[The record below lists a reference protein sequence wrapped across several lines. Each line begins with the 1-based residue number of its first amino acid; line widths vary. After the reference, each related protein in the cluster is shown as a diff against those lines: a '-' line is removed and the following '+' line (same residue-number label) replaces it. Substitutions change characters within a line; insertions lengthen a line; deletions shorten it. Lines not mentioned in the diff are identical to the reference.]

1 LNPARNAVDI
11 FNEKKEND
19 LVFVFV
25 HDGRMHIPVPSDRV
39 IENYRAF
46 IDAGASIIVGHHPH
60 IYQGYE
66 YYNGGAIFYSL
77 GNFLFP
83 PIKDTNSDK
92 ANDWCQTYSIKA
104 YFDKQGI
111 IKSEIIPHKFDISE
125 KKLSKLKGKDS
136 VNFFRKLDKLNLLL
150 KDKEKNRA
158 FFTDKALEFKYYD
171 RIIDR
176 IISAYGKAVSEP
188 GDDTKSLRL
197 ASEKFYR
204 HLKTEEHIDV
214 LLATSRYR
222 SL

>member
-1 LNPARNAVDI
+1 
-11 FNEKKEND
+11 
-19 LVFVFV
+19 
-25 HDGRMHIPVPSDRV
+25 
-39 IENYRAF
+39 
-46 IDAGASIIVGHHPH
+46 
-60 IYQGYE
+60 
-66 YYNGGAIFYSL
+66 
-77 GNFLFP
+77 
-83 PIKDTNSDK
+83 
-92 ANDWCQTYSIKA
+92 
-104 YFDKQGI
+104 
-111 IKSEIIPHKFDISE
+111 
-125 KKLSKLKGKDS
+125 